1 MLNKFNKRQLVD
13 QCGFTVD
20 EAKVI
25 LEYQK
30 KLPILS
36 SDNSDVLC
44 VNARDLFIQLNGKN
58 TKTKFIDWAKYNITK
73 QDYSIGSDYEEF
85 YEKDGVRF
93 KTNGESSQKLSAMGV
108 RKNYMLSL
116 EFAKEISMY
125 CGTSTHASIELR
137 NNSKLTRKY
146 FILMEKAVKKNCEWE
161 LIRYPLR
168 QGYKQMQKALDE
180 YMLRKIQKNA
190 DEWDYRF
197 EADALNIIATGFKA
211 QEIRLFVG
219 CQDTKTRDSLTATY
233 NEYLLKLQELNIIYL
248 GMDMNRYERYK
259 MLKQSF
265 DILFPDA
272 VPIKDDTDINRIR
285 ENKERLLSET
295 REKIKKVA

>member
-13 QCGFTVD
+13 QCGFTAD

-30 KLPILS
+30 KLPILIENNDTDGFS
-36 SDNSDVLC
+36 
-44 VNARDLFIQLNGKN
+44 VNARDLWKQLGEPQGKFADWIKRKLLNKKSKNGIFLFQENKDYQGFSQN
-58 TKTKFIDWAKYNITK
+58 CEKPTGGRPTQEYILTIDCAKH
-73 QDYSIGSDYEEF
+73 
-85 YEKDGVRF
+85 
-93 KTNGESSQKLSAMGV
+93 
-108 RKNYMLSL
+108 LSL
-116 EFAKEISMY
+116 ME
-125 CGTSTHASIELR
+125 STDIGVLCR
-137 NNSKLTRKY
+137 DY

-161 LIRYPLR
+161 LIRHPLR
-168 QGYKQMQKALDE
+168 EGYKLMQKALDD

-197 EADALNIIATGFKA
+197 EADALNIISTGFKA

-233 NEYLLKLQELNIIYL
+233 NKYLLKLQELNIVYL

-272 VPIKDDTDINRIR
+272 VPIKDDIDINRIR

>member
-13 QCGFTVD
+13 QCGFTAD
-20 EAKVI
+20 EAKII

-30 KLPILS
+30 KLPILIENNDTDGFS
-36 SDNSDVLC
+36 
-44 VNARDLFIQLNGKN
+44 VNARDLWKQLGEPQGKFVDWVKRKISN
-58 TKTKFIDWAKYNITK
+58 KKTKSGAFIFIEDK
-73 QDYSIGSDYEEF
+73 DYSTI
-85 YEKDGVRF
+85 
-93 KTNGESSQKLSAMGV
+93 SQKCEIANTGGFKEYLEYFLTVECA
-108 RKNYMLSL
+108 KNV
-116 EFAKEISMY
+116 SMMENTDAVTL
-125 CGTSTHASIELR
+125 C
-137 NNSKLTRKY
+137 RKY

-168 QGYKQMQKALDE
+168 QGYKQMQKALDD

-233 NEYLLKLQELNIIYL
+233 NKYLLKLQELNIIYL

-265 DILFPDA
+265 DILFPNA
-272 VPIKDDTDINRIR
+272 IPIKDDIDINRIR

-295 REKIKKVA
+295 REKMKKVA

>member
-1 MLNKFNKRQLVD
+1 MLDKFNKRQLVD
-13 QCGFTVD
+13 QCGFTAD
-20 EAKVI
+20 EAKTI

-30 KLPILS
+30 KLPILLD
-36 SDNSDVLC
+36 DNDTWI
-44 VNARDLFIQLNGKN
+44 NAKDLWTELGVQKKYTDWIKNQILTFELIENESYYTKSLQREIANNG
-58 TKTKFIDWAKYNITK
+58 
-73 QDYSIGSDYEEF
+73 YSIMLEYFIKIETAKSITLVAGYKGGNVSKELK
-85 YEKDGVRF
+85 EKSR
-93 KTNGESSQKLSAMGV
+93 LA
-108 RKNYMLSL
+108 
-116 EFAKEISMY
+116 
-125 CGTSTHASIELR
+125 H
-137 NNSKLTRKY
+137 KY

-168 QGYKQMQKALDE
+168 QGYKLMQKALDD

-219 CQDTKTRDSLTATY
+219 CQDTRTRDSLTATY
-233 NEYLLKLQELNIIYL
+233 NKYLLKLQELNIIYL

-272 VPIKDDTDINRIR
+272 IPIKDDIDINRIR